1 MWKKGYHTEEMEEPF
16 RILIADHDNTTVEI
30 IRNGFR
36 HRDFHFVAVD
46 SGERA
51 LDAVQNQKFD
61 AIICELHL
69 PGIGGLALMSEMR
82 RSRIRIP
89 VLIVAS
95 EYDSRTAIETVKAGA
110 FDFLAKPLDCDEMI
124 RSLSEAAS
132 CSRKM
137 GDPVEIDP
145 LNTHKGDVDALVGN
159 SRVMLAVYK
168 KLGRLSPTP
177 VTVLVRGETGTGKEL
192 VARALYQHGHRAHKS
207 FITINCAAIPE
218 NLLESELFGHEKGSF
233 TGAISTRIG
242 KFEQA
247 NNATLFLDEIGDLDL
262 ALQAKLLRFLQE
274 RQFQR
279 VGGSEEIAVDVR
291 IIAATHRPLEQMIAD
306 GTFRED
312 LFYRLNVATIE
323 LPPLRYRDG
332 DIPLLAHFFVSR
344 LSVELGL
351 PPVGITANGIEALEA
366 APWKGNVRQLQNVIR
381 KCVLGARG
389 FSIDRA
395 IVEEVLEEHRPFRK
409 PSSERGPADEIRD
422 LCIRLLKKA
431 QAGEIEDV
439 YQSAIETL
447 EPILLEETLRLSN
460 GNLSQAS
467 RWLGISRLTLREKL
481 KSHKLR

>member
-1 MWKKGYHTEEMEEPF
+1 VGNGLSYREMTESF
-16 RILIADHDNTTVEI
+16 RILIADHDGATVEV

-46 SGERA
+46 KGEKA

-69 PGIGGLALMSEMR
+69 PGIGGLALMNEMR
-82 RSRIRIP
+82 KNQSRVP
-89 VLIVAS
+89 VLITAS

-110 FDFLAKPLDCDEMI
+110 FDFLAKPLEQDEII
-124 RSLSEAAS
+124 RSLSEAANS
-132 CSRKM
+132 FRKM
-137 GDPVEIDP
+137 AAPVEIDP
-145 LNTHKGDVDALVGN
+145 LNAHKGGVDALVGN
-159 SRVMLAVYK
+159 SRVMLGVYK
-168 KLGRLSPTP
+168 KLGRLSATP

-233 TGAISTRIG
+233 TGANSTRIG

-274 RQFQR
+274 RRFQR
-279 VGGSEEIAVDVR
+279 VGGSEEIPVDVR

-306 GTFRED
+306 GKFRED

-332 DIPLLAHFFVSR
+332 DIPVLAHFFVNR
-344 LSVELGL
+344 VCVELGL
-351 PPVGITANGIEALEA
+351 PPVGITEGGIDALES
-366 APWKGNVRQLQNVIR
+366 PSWQGNVRQLQNVIR

-389 FSIDRA
+389 FSIDRS
-395 IVEEVLEEHRPFRK
+395 IVKEMLEENRSIGD
-409 PSSERGPADEIRD
+409 SSLEKNSSDNIRE
-422 LCIRLLKKA
+422 LCMRLLQKA
-431 QAGEIEDV
+431 ETGEAGDV
-439 YQSAIETL
+439 YQTLIETI
-447 EPILLEETLRLSN
+447 EPILLEETLRLTGN
-460 GNLSQAS
+460 NLSKAS